1 LSKLY
6 KQLKMFIQGFL
17 LLNLLWFIAAF
28 MMDTTVIPSP
38 VVIYKNFGNVLT
50 DNIHIHILYSL
61 KRIGIGLAL
70 SLAVGI
76 PIGILI
82 AYSKQ
87 ANKILYPLIYFCYP
101 IPKSVLLPVAMLLWG
116 MRDGSKIVIIF
127 LIIVFQV
134 IVSVRDSVR
143 NIDPTMYQVTK
154 SAGANKWQIIWH
166 VTLPG
171 ILPQLLTSIRIS
183 LGTAVSVLF
192 FVEGYGTE
200 YGLGYYI
207 LDAWS
212 RINYTDMYIGIIV
225 ISIMGFA
232 LFVSVDFLSNKLCK
246 WSDTVD

>member
-1 LSKLY
+1 MKQCKL
-6 KQLKMFIQGFL
+6 FIQGFL
-17 LLNLLWFIAAF
+17 LLNLFWLIASILLN
-28 MMDTTVIPSP
+28 TTIIPNP
-38 VVIYKNFGNVLT
+38 IDIYKNFGNIVSDGLLF
-50 DNIHIHILYSL
+50 HILYSL

-76 PIGILI
+76 PIGII
-82 AYSKQ
+82 FAYSK
-87 ANKILYPLIYFCYP
+87 KVSSIFYPLIYLCYP

-116 MRDGSKIVIIF
+116 MRDGSKVVIIF

-134 IVSVRDSVR
+134 IVSVRDSVS
-143 NIDPTMYQVTK
+143 NIEPTMYQVIR
-154 SAGANKWQIIWH
+154 SAGATKWHIIRH
-166 VTLPG
+166 VTLPA

-212 RINYTDMYIGIIV
+212 RINYIDMYMGIIT
-225 ISIMGFA
+225 ISLMGFA
-232 LFVSVDFLSNKLCK
+232 LFISVDLISNKLCK
-246 WSDTVD
+246 WSNEVE